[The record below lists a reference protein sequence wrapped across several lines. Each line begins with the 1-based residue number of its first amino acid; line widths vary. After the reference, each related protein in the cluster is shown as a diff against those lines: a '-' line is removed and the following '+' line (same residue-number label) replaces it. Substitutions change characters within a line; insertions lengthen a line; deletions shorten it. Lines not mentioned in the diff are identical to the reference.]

1 MVQPCA
7 VGPDDAK
14 RQREK
19 HGERIAVK
27 DDGQRVAQP
36 QCQGNVF
43 NGAFGGRRQAMGQGL
58 AEEMVDELI
67 HEVNLKFSLD
77 VLRVS
82 MSALSEINAQG
93 ASFARNELK

>member
-1 MVQPCA
+1 MQPCA

-43 NGAFGGRRQAMGQGL
+43 NGALGGRRQAMGQGL
-58 AEEMVDELI
+58 AEEMVDEFV
-67 HEVNLKFSLD
+67 HEVNLRRFLD
-77 VLRVS
+77 VFRVS
-82 MSALSEINAQG
+82 VMALINFVAD
-93 ASFARNELK
+93 AAYDRV